1 MSIRHHRQCRIVR
14 TVGRVLSDPAPPS
27 TIPAV
32 LIRLTSVALVAGPIW
47 LAGTPAAAQKP
58 TGPRLQLEF
67 LDRLADQ
74 AEEVV
79 DVTVDPAML
88 QTAAGLA
95 AGGKGPDA
103 ATLKTLL
110 EGIKGIY
117 VKSFEFTR
125 EGAYTEADV
134 ERVRTQ
140 LKEPWARTISVKS
153 RKERELVEVYVWRE
167 GADPEGLAVIVA
179 EPKELTIVNVV
190 GRLDMKILGALQ
202 GQFGIPGGLG
212 ALGAAPGSSKQ
223 SGKSP

>member
-1 MSIRHHRQCRIVR
+1 MW
-14 TVGRVLSDPAPPS
+14 L
-27 TIPAV
+27 
-32 LIRLTSVALVAGPIW
+32 GPI
-47 LAGTPAAAQKP
+47 PIAAQ
-58 TGPRLQLEF
+58 TVGPRLQLEF

-95 AGGKGPDA
+95 AGRAGGKGPDA
-103 ATLKTLL
+103 STLKALL

-125 EGAYTEADV
+125 EGAYTDGDV
-134 ERVRTQ
+134 ERVRAQ
-140 LKEPWARTISVKS
+140 LKEPWARAISVKS
-153 RKERELVEVYVWRE
+153 RKERELVEVYVWRA

-202 GQFGIPGGLG
+202 GQLGIPGGLG
-212 ALGAAPGSSKQ
+212 ALGAVPGDTTPTP
-223 SGKSP
+223 GK

>member
-1 MSIRHHRQCRIVR
+1 MLRAGHRVPE
-14 TVGRVLSDPAPPS
+14 TAGRL
-27 TIPAV
+27 
-32 LIRLTSVALVAGPIW
+32 LFRLTAAILVAGFMGLGARPV
-47 LAGTPAAAQKP
+47 TAQKP

-74 AEEVV
+74 ADEVV

-95 AGGKGPDA
+95 AGRTGGKEPDA
-103 ATLKTLL
+103 ATLKALL

-125 EGAYTEADV
+125 EGAYTDDDV

-153 RKERELVEVYVWRE
+153 QKDRELVEVYVWRE

-190 GRLDMKILGALQ
+190 GRLDLKIFGALQ
-202 GQFGIPGGLG
+202 GQFGISGGVD
-212 ALGAAPGSSKQ
+212 ALGAAAGDGKQ
-223 SGKSP
+223 SPAR